1 MKSVFVLE
9 AHDVIDK
16 NDWCRPL
23 EITSMDG
30 GRSDY
35 FSFKNQYSGTP
46 QNNVKWVR
54 VKDQF
59 GSIWFGKTV
68 LEFTKMGLLYEFIRG
83 DIPKS
88 HAENMSGYTRLRN

>member
-1 MKSVFVLE
+1 MKQIFVLE
-9 AHDVIDK
+9 VDDVVEK
-16 NDWCRPL
+16 TDWCRPL
-23 EITSMDG
+23 ELTSMSGGLGDG
-30 GRSDY
+30 Y
-35 FSFKNQYSGTP
+35 SFKSCYSGTP